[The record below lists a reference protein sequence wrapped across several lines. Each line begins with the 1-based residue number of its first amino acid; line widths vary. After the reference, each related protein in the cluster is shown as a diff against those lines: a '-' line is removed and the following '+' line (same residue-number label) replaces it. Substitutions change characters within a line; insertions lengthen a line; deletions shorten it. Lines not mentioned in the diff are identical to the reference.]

1 MNFLNILIVNWNA
14 GNALSSC
21 IQSVLKS
28 GLARTMYHI
37 FIVDNDSS
45 DNSLEKISGLTSDL
59 TIIRNEGNIGFGS
72 ACNIVLKNYSSEF
85 VLLLNP
91 DVTVNETS
99 INDSI
104 RFLENHNEIVAL
116 GVKNF
121 NLEGKVVPSCARF
134 PTTCRFLNDIFGLSK
149 VAPKLFIPGT
159 IMSDWDHLDSK
170 EVDHV
175 IGAYMMFRY
184 EDVSRTGFFDEDF
197 FLYMEDVDLSLR
209 IKKNGGKIFYNAEI
223 NIVHEGG
230 GTTKG
235 IKDKSLLYS
244 LQSRIIFCR
253 KHFRMYQTRII
264 ALFSSIIE
272 PLIRIFRSLFSLQ
285 FKDVITICRVY
296 YSYIKWLLS

>member
-1 MNFLNILIVNWNA
+1 MNFLNIIIVNWNA

-21 IQSVLKS
+21 IKSVLKS
-28 GLARTMYHI
+28 ELDRTRYHI

-45 DNSLEKISGLTSDL
+45 DNSLENIAGLTHNL
-59 TIIRNEGNIGFGS
+59 TLIRNERNMGFGR

-91 DVTVNETS
+91 DVTVNQRS
-99 INDSI
+99 ITDSI
-104 RFLENHNEIVAL
+104 RFLENHNDITAI

-121 NLEGKVVPSCARF
+121 NLEGKIVPSCARF
-134 PTTCRFLNDIFGLSK
+134 PSACRFLNDIFGLSK
-149 VAPKLFIPGT
+149 VAPKVFTPGT
-159 IMSDWDHLDSK
+159 IMSDWDHLESK

-209 IKKNGGKIFYNAEI
+209 IKQNGGKIFYNADI

-235 IKDKSLLYS
+235 IKDKSLFYS

-253 KHFRMYQTRII
+253 KHFMNYQVVLI
-264 ALFSSIIE
+264 ALFSSIFE
-272 PLIRIFRSLFSLQ
+272 PSIRIFRSLIFLQ
-285 FKDVITICRVY
+285 FKDVLTIY
-296 YSYIKWLLS
+296 KAYKSYINWLLY